1 MGVLTQIIMSCSGPL
16 MSEYKSGVQRCC
28 YNPCDWG
35 VGGVNLESMNGE
47 GCNRY
52 LYRFA
57 WGVDEDSSAA
67 EESLCDEC
75 KISVFGFG
83 SQPAQVTLF
92 YDVDGAEWYNFEI
105 DAMDKKSPES
115 CPISWEEGGFCMHIH
130 PGTHDLRVECSD
142 PDFNIEAVRIEPD
155 DETRARH
162 AQQDDYSSP
171 EFDSEEEWDDA
182 DRQQYLQNDLE
193 SVRQQYNSSDS
204 ISGIL
209 EELGLAQY
217 EDAFTNNL
225 GVTEE
230 ADLAFLEEEDLQSIG
245 IKGPKARRLMEIA
258 QNL

>member
-1 MGVLTQIIMSCSGPL
+1 

-28 YNPCDWG
+28 YNPRDWG

-57 WGVDEDSSAA
+57 WGVDEDPSAA

-83 SQPAQVTLF
+83 SAPAQVTLF

-105 DAMDKKSPES
+105 DALDKKSPES
-115 CPISWEEGGFCMHIH
+115 RTISWEEGVFCMHIH
-130 PGTHDLRVECSD
+130 PGMHDLRVECSD
-142 PDFNIEAVRIEPD
+142 PDFNIEAVRVEPD

-171 EFDSEEEWDDA
+171 EGESWNTGDDYSEEEWDEA
-182 DRQQYLQNDLE
+182 DRQQYLQDDLE
-193 SVRQQYNSSDS
+193 NVRQQYNSAPSGSNS

-209 EELGLAQY
+209 EELGLSQY
-217 EDAFTNNL
+217 EEAFTSEL

-245 IKGPKARRLMEIA
+245 IKGPKARRLMEVA
-258 QNL
+258 RSM